1 MSSTPPSALSRLK
14 RKVLSAVGSP
24 PAKPETQAETNAA
37 DIKRP
42 TLIAPAKTA
51 EPQSTPEADPTQTLP
66 PGDLAPGTATTAVL
80 GNSLPKSGTHM
91 LNMTVEHL
99 GVWANAGL
107 HVNINGYRINDPSSH
122 GLHACPA
129 AKVVPRLQPG
139 YAFTAHLAYDPNVDA
154 FMQSDAGNHVRHV
167 FMVRDPRD
175 LIVSWMR
182 YATYSKTFASHGPF
196 KPIHE
201 HLRDNF
207 ENDGDRLEY
216 AIEERS
222 KFPYRHYTGWMD
234 SPVTRVV
241 QFEALHDGLEGAGQG
256 ELRPGLGGLLEFLR
270 VDPEAMD
277 LQALHGKV
285 YGQSITSMRDKFKP
299 SSFRDSFEERHYKLI
314 DNDHWRHAV
323 TSFGYDW

>member
-1 MSSTPPSALSRLK
+1 MPSTSPSALSRLT
-14 RKVLSAVGSP
+14 RKVLSAAGCP
-24 PAKPETQAETNAA
+24 TTPAAEHGPAPEPT
-37 DIKRP
+37 
-42 TLIAPAKTA
+42 TLIQPAKTEQA
-51 EPQSTPEADPTQTLP
+51 QAFPEADPTRPLP
-66 PGDLAPGTATTAVL
+66 PGDLPPGPAETAVL

-91 LNMTVEHL
+91 LNMTLEHL
-99 GVWANAGL
+99 GVWANSRL
-107 HVNINGYRINDPSSH
+107 HVNINGYRINDPDSQ
-122 GLHACPA
+122 GLHQCPA
-129 AKVVPRLQPG
+129 AGVVPRLRAG
-139 YAFTAHLAYDPNVDA
+139 YAYTAHLAYDPDVDA
-154 FMQSDAGNHVRHV
+154 FMQSEAGQHVRHI

-196 KPIHE
+196 LPIHE

-207 ENDGDRLEY
+207 DNDGDRLVY

-222 KFPYRHYTGWMD
+222 KFPYRNYTGWMD

-256 ELRPGLGGLLEFLR
+256 EVRPGLGGLLEFLR
-270 VDPEAMD
+270 IDPETVD
-277 LQALHGKV
+277 LKALHGNV

-299 SSFRDSFEERHYKLI
+299 SSFRDSFEDRHYALI

-323 TSFGYDW
+323 TSFGYAW